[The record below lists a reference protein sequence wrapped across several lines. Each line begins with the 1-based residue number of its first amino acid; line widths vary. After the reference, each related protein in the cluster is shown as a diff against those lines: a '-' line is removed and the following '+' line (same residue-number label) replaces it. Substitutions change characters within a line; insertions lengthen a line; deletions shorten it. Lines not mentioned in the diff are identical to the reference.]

1 LIEVYHLK
9 KIFEKDII
17 ALDDV
22 SFKIEPKEFVYIL
35 GPTGAGKTTLLRI
48 LYRDLL
54 PTSGEVI
61 VLKRNLKKLKDRKVA
76 YFRREIGVIFQ
87 DFKLIENYTCYE
99 NIELT
104 MRIRGIPK
112 GERRKRITWISRRII
127 GINKYFY
134 KYPEELSGGE
144 KQKIAI
150 ARAIINKPKIILAD
164 EPTGSLD
171 EKSAFEIF
179 SFFKDINLTGITI
192 VVATHNK
199 NLVEKFPAKVIK
211 LEKGRIL

>member
-1 LIEVYHLK
+1 MIEVYHLK

-199 NLVEKFPAKVIK
+199 N
-211 LEKGRIL
+211 